1 MSIPFLPA
9 GIKLQTGRPQ
19 LQEPASVS
27 RWGNRA
33 ISIFETDD
41 KYWTVDVETQPLY
54 DEDLAQVEAWLATA
68 RSGME
73 TILFVPRGKQAYPRA
88 YWSDRENAI
97 LDDTGTLTT
106 VTNGKQLAIGSVTN
120 GLIIS
125 AGDLISLATG
135 DYRSLHRVTVGAT
148 ASATAI
154 TLSVEP
160 PVPSY
165 IATGA
170 VVRFKNPE
178 MNARIVPGSKEVGDG
193 DLPTAKFQLIEV
205 PK

>member
-1 MSIPFLPA
+1 MSIPFLPS
-9 GIKLQTGRPQ
+9 GIKIQTGRPQ

-33 ISIFETDD
+33 ISVFETDD
-41 KYWTVDVETQPLY
+41 KYWMVDVETQPLH
-54 DEDLAQVEAWLATA
+54 DEELADVEAWLADA
-68 RSGME
+68 RGGQE
-73 TILFVPRGKQAYPRA
+73 TILYVPRGKQAYPRA
-88 YWSDRENAI
+88 YWSDRENAM
-97 LDDTGTLTT
+97 LDNTGSLTT

-120 GLIIS
+120 GLTIS
-125 AGDLISLATG
+125 RGDLISLATG
-135 DYRSLHRVTVGAT
+135 DYRSLHRVKTGAT
-148 ASATAI
+148 AASTAL

-165 IATGA
+165 IAAGA

-178 MNARIVPGSKEVGDG
+178 MNTRIVPGSKEVGDG
-193 DLPTAKFQLIEV
+193 DMPTAKFQLIEV